1 MRPAMWPAQ
10 IRSAGAGAAA
20 GAGTAAGAGRG
31 FWGRAGRGDGAA
43 ARCVAGP
50 GGGAGLW
57 RARGVAGGGAPP
69 AGVPAGVPAEVPAE
83 VPAGNGAVS
92 SNGAAARR
100 ASPAAAVTAPG
111 SSVLTT
117 TTGADRNSCWA
128 TPTVSSSGGV
138 LVSTTAAEDGSR
150 VRAASESWDEPG
162 PEGADEAVAGRVAEH
177 AVTPKVAMDRAARII
192 PLRRRPRSA
201 GRPRVCGTAA
211 ATASLGNQAAS
222 VRHDGSSVRCPVMTI
237 PRERPSQVLCRPT
250 RYRRAGGLTRT
261 DTRLWPGRYGSAG
274 HKLPDLFAPG
284 SRAAP
289 AAFRFDPEAAQP
301 SPPSASLRVRP
312 RGAPGPTPPRGQ
324 AAGSAP
330 CRRRP
335 APGGSAVP

>member
-10 IRSAGAGAAA
+10 IRPPAPGRRRAQEQRPARAGGSWAGRAA
-20 GAGTAAGAGRG
+20 GMERPPVAWPDLAAERGSGAP
-31 FWGRAGRGDGAA
+31 GA
-43 ARCVAGP
+43 
-50 GGGAGLW
+50 W
-57 RARGVAGGGAPP
+57 RAPGHHPPGCPP
-69 AGVPAGVPAEVPAE
+69 AYRGPAEA
-83 VPAGNGAVS
+83 PAGNGAVS

-128 TPTVSSSGGV
+128 MPTVSSSGGV

-162 PEGADEAVAGRVAEH
+162 PKGADEAVAGRVAEH
-177 AVTPKVAMDRAARII
+177 AVTPKAAMDRAARII
-192 PLRRRPRSA
+192 PLRRRRRDCRGRGTPARGRLRDGRGYRQPGQSSGVRETRWQLRSV
-201 GRPRVCGTAA
+201 PC
-211 ATASLGNQAAS
+211 
-222 VRHDGSSVRCPVMTI
+222 MTI

-274 HKLPDLFAPG
+274 HKLPDLSPRAP
-284 SRAAP
+284 
-289 AAFRFDPEAAQP
+289 
-301 SPPSASLRVRP
+301 
-312 RGAPGPTPPRGQ
+312 
-324 AAGSAP
+324 
-330 CRRRP
+330 
-335 APGGSAVP
+335 